1 MAKRVKLKN
10 DMYLDTRGIVHNKE
24 LLSNVLDKTI
34 RFKLFHINFDI
45 SNVNIGDW
53 VIGYTENTIPRIDG
67 MRVVGFLTYGISFGD
82 VNFVLSPQSRENKVV
97 AKMLL
102 KFKGNVKEINLQGYI
117 VYAKP
122 SIVDNTPI

>member
-1 MAKRVKLKN
+1 MAKIVKLKN

-34 RFKLFHINFDI
+34 RFKLFQINFDI

-53 VIGYTENTIPRIDG
+53 VIGYTENTIPHIDG

-82 VNFVLSPQSRENKVV
+82 VNFILSPQSRENKVV

-102 KFKGNVKEINLQGYI
+102 KFKGNEKEITLQGYI

>member
-1 MAKRVKLKN
+1 MAKAIKLKN

-34 RFKLFHINFDI
+34 RFKRFGIKFDV

-53 VIGYTENTIPRIDG
+53 VIGYTENTIPKIDG
-67 MRVVGFLTYGISFGD
+67 MQVVGFLTYYIDYGD
-82 VNFVLSPQSRENKVV
+82 VNFILSPQYRGNKVF

-102 KFKGNVKEINLQGYI
+102 KFKGNEKEIDLQGYI

-122 SIVDNTPI
+122 SVVDDTPI